1 MNRYFYLI
9 VLLATF
15 TFSSFSQSL
24 RIEPLNWWVGMKNPK
39 LQILIQGNDLKGSE
53 VLSSKAGLKITKVHF
68 ADSPNYLFLD
78 CFVAPNAQAGNYP
91 LIIKKAGK
99 VLHTINYRLEA
110 REKGSANRSS
120 FGPQD
125 VIYLITP
132 DRFANGDESN
142 DAAPQMLEPQPKR
155 SEMYGRHGGDIK
167 GIQDRLDYIK
177 NMGFTAIWNMP
188 LVENDQKRESYHGY
202 SITNHYQIDPRF
214 GTNEQFREFTK
225 LAKSKGIK
233 MISDVVLN
241 HIGDGHY
248 WMKDLPFKN
257 WLNFNGKFVSTT
269 HHREV
274 QQDPHGS
281 KADLKLQVEGWFV
294 PTMPDLNQNNPFLA
308 TYLIQNSI
316 WWVEYADLGGIR
328 IDTYPYSVKEFANR
342 WSSALLNEY
351 PKLNLV
357 GEEWSSNPIITS
369 YWQKGKVN
377 ANGFVSTLP
386 SLMDFPLQSVIAES
400 LNENDKEWGK
410 GLMKLY
416 TALSNDLVYPD
427 PYNLVVFGDNHDMSR
442 FFTQV
447 KNDIDLFK
455 MGMAFILTTRGIP
468 QIYYGTEVLFSNP
481 KSSEHGEIRADF
493 HGGWKGDLKD
503 AVSGKNL
510 SPEEKDAQNFMR
522 KLLNWR
528 KTNSAIHQG
537 KLLHFAPEN
546 GVYTYFRHHSKSKV
560 MVIMNKNASNTSI
573 DLKRFEEILPKNAQ
587 VKDVLNDRTFTLSE
601 TLNVSGKTAVILEII
616 Q

>member
-1 MNRYFYLI
+1 
-9 VLLATF
+9 
-15 TFSSFSQSL
+15 
-24 RIEPLNWWVGMKNPK
+24 
-39 LQILIQGNDLKGSE
+39 
-53 VLSSKAGLKITKVHF
+53 
-68 ADSPNYLFLD
+68 
-78 CFVAPNAQAGNYP
+78 
-91 LIIKKAGK
+91 
-99 VLHTINYRLEA
+99 
-110 REKGSANRSS
+110 
-120 FGPQD
+120 
-125 VIYLITP
+125 
-132 DRFANGDESN
+132 
-142 DAAPQMLEPQPKR
+142 
-155 SEMYGRHGGDIK
+155 
-167 GIQDRLDYIK
+167 
-177 NMGFTAIWNMP
+177 
-188 LVENDQKRESYHGY
+188 
-202 SITNHYQIDPRF
+202 
-214 GTNEQFREFTK
+214 
-225 LAKSKGIK
+225 
-233 MISDVVLN
+233 
-241 HIGDGHY
+241 
-248 WMKDLPFKN
+248 
-257 WLNFNGKFVSTT
+257 
-269 HHREV
+269 
-274 QQDPHGS
+274 
-281 KADLKLQVEGWFV
+281 
-294 PTMPDLNQNNPFLA
+294 
-308 TYLIQNSI
+308 
-316 WWVEYADLGGIR
+316 VEYADLGGIR

-503 AVSGKNL
+503 AVSDKNL

-546 GVYTYFRHHSKSKV
+546 GVYTYFRYTDKSKV
-560 MVIMNKNASNTSI
+560 MVVMNKNSNVSSL
-573 DLKRFEEILPKNAQ
+573 DLKRFEEILPKNAK
-587 VKDVLNDRTFTLSE
+587 VKDVMNNHSFSMGDSLQI
-601 TLNVSGKTAVILEII
+601 GAKTALILEIVN
-616 Q
+616 